1 MTAELAVL
9 NRTAVALAADSASTA
24 LQATGLPKIFNT
36 ADKLFHLDGISP
48 IGIMVYGNAS
58 FMGVPW
64 ETIIKRYRSAAP
76 SPSASLESAAEKF
89 IAFLSTPQLLSDDH
103 IRKWIELHIQE
114 LAGEAARLVKSEKER
129 IGATATVGGVVADVF
144 ANIQGWQMLPGIT
157 QAETDAFVTE
167 WDNALTAAIDV
178 AFASDPPDAAAKQ
191 ILKEIVARANLTR
204 PQVSDSMVSGVVVA
218 GFGEDE
224 LFPVL
229 WNCQMRS
236 VLTTRALQRS
246 NGECEPLTMDATAM
260 IRAFAQG
267 DMVYSF
273 MRGIDSNLRQ
283 MIEGGISELMQKY
296 ADHLATLTGFV
307 GPPLTAFKTSA
318 TATAT
323 SLSQGLRDEIER
335 YCRAKHVDP
344 VLGAIGLLPKDQL
357 AVMAETLVS
366 LTSFK
371 RKMSRDAETVG
382 GDVDVAVIS
391 KGDGFVWV
399 KRKHYFPPDLNLR
412 YTERIKKGQK

>member
-9 NRTAVALAADSASTA
+9 NRTAVALAADSASTS

-36 ADKLFHLDGISP
+36 ADKLFHLDGTKP

-64 ETIIKRYRSAAP
+64 ETIIKRYRLVTST
-76 SPSASLESAAEKF
+76 PSATLEVAAEKF
-89 IAFLSTPQLLSDDH
+89 VLFLGSSELLSDDH
-103 IRKWIELHIQE
+103 IRKWLENHIRE
-114 LAGEAARLVKSEKER
+114 LAGEAARLVNSEKER
-129 IGATATVGGVVADVF
+129 LGAAATVATISADILNRIQAWSLLNGVSSTD
-144 ANIQGWQMLPGIT
+144 I
-157 QAETDAFVTE
+157 DAFVANLNTVL
-167 WDNALTAAIDV
+167 DAAIDA
-178 AFASDPPDAAAKQ
+178 AFTVNPADAAGRQNIKS
-191 ILKEIVARANLTR
+191 IIARANLSE
-204 PQVSDSMVSGVVVA
+204 PQTTDSMVSGVVVA
-218 GFGEDE
+218 GFGDEE

-229 WNCQMRS
+229 WNCQIRS
-236 VLTTRALQRS
+236 VLVNRTIQRTC
-246 NGECEPLTMDATAM
+246 GECEPLTLDMTAM

-273 MRGIDSNLRQ
+273 MRGIDPSLRQ
-283 MIEGGISELMQKY
+283 MVEGAIGGLLQKY
-296 ADHLATLTGFV
+296 ANHLSALTGFS
-307 GPPLTAFKTSA
+307 GGALSTFQAAA

-323 SLSQGLRDEIER
+323 SLNQGFSDEIER
-335 YCRAKHVDP
+335 YCREKHVDP

-357 AVMAETLVS
+357 AIMAETLVS

-399 KRKHYFPPDLNLR
+399 KRKHYFPPELNLR
-412 YTERIKKGQK
+412 YSERIRKGS